1 MFLDA
6 AKAAD
11 VSTSEGAATSCRG
24 YIRTTILGFDKPN
37 L

>member
-11 VSTSEGAATSCRG
+11 VSTSEGAATS
-24 YIRTTILGFDKPN
+24 YASLPEDPTQAP
-37 L
+37 